1 MERLELR
8 AAVADRLDRL
18 RTECLGEPTDDQL
31 AQALDAA
38 FLSRCAVHGADIVRD
53 LRDDR
58 LGRRSQ
64 TIPDADII
72 NAVEDALEDALY
84 D

>member
-1 MERLELR
+1 MERYQLR
-8 AAVADRLDRL
+8 LAVADRLDLL
-18 RTECLGEPTDDQL
+18 RTECLGEPTDEQL

-38 FLSRCAVHGADIVRD
+38 FLSRCAVHGATIVRD

-64 TIPDADII
+64 TIPDEDVI
-72 NAVEDALEDALY
+72 NAVEDARWNQDY